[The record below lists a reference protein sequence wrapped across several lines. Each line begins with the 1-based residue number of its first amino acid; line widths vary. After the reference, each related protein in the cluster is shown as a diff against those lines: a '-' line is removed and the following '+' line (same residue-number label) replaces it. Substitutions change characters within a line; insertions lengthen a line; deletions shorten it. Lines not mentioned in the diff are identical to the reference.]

1 MTANAR
7 NVGPSGPFAVDFAAG
22 ELIFEEGDLGTE
34 MYVIQEGRVEIFRHV
49 RGEEKRVALLEK
61 GDFFGEMAILEE
73 LPRNAS
79 ARALEPTRMLEV
91 NGATFGQMLL
101 ETPEIAIRMMR
112 KLSHRLRRAAE
123 RFGTADDPNGL
134 AALDVPPAAPLDE
147 EKTRVMASQ
156 HLFCEATGE
165 KLFLSAGAESTIGR
179 RDPVT
184 GIDPD
189 IDLTPVDHQRST
201 SRRHAKIHR
210 RGGRYYLIEEIG
222 TTNGTFIGETRLR
235 TGAPLEIEHGDRLR
249 FGLVPLVFRA
259 HS

>member
-1 MTANAR
+1 MESDSSNK
-7 NVGPSGPFAVDFAAG
+7 PFVVSFEAG
-22 ELIFEEGDLGTE
+22 ALVFEEGELGTE
-34 MYVIQEGRVEIFRHV
+34 MFVIQEGRIEIFRHI

-79 ARALEPTRMLEV
+79 ARALEASRLLEV

-101 ETPEIAIRMMR
+101 DTPEIAIRMMR

-123 RFGTADDPNGL
+123 RFGTDEDPAGL
-134 AALDVPPAAPLDE
+134 AALDLPMVAAADE

-156 HLFCEATGE
+156 HLLCEETGI
-165 KLFLSAGAESTIGR
+165 KLFLSAGSESTIGR

-184 GIDPD
+184 RIDPD
-189 IDLTPVDHQRST
+189 VDLTPVDHQRST

-249 FGLVPLVFRA
+249 FGLVPLTFRA
-259 HS
+259 HG